1 MSSALKPLAHP
12 SENIN
17 TQLAIGVLNH
27 DDEVFN
33 RFVNQSLHELSD
45 ETEVIIKSGLPPAAA
60 YNQILDE
67 CSAQHVLFCH
77 ADVLFDQAFIDAAK
91 KATSQIPDYGAL
103 GVVGVKKPLFRKR
116 EYCFARDDQTPS
128 VTTLDSCCIL
138 INKGNNLRFD
148 EVTFDE
154 YHHFVEDYC
163 MQVKYVLKRK
173 THLIAS
179 NFSCKTAPSLD
190 TPMNNYFYHADN
202 TVSTE
207 GGRWG
212 NWGRYKKALDAKWG
226 RKVLTT

>member
-91 KATSQIPDYGAL
+91 EAICKMPNYGAL
-103 GVVGVKKPLFRKR
+103 GVCGVKKPLFRKR
-116 EYCFARDDQTPS
+116 EYCFSQEDKTPT

-138 INKGNNLRFD
+138 INKDNELRFD

-154 YHHFVEDYC
+154 YHHFVEDFC

-179 NFSCKTAPSLD
+179 NFSNKTPPPLD
-190 TPMNNYFYHADN
+190 TKKINYFYHDDN
-202 TVSTE
+202 TFSSE
-207 GGRWG
+207 GARWG
-212 NWGRYKKALDAKWG
+212 NWDRYKKALNAKWG